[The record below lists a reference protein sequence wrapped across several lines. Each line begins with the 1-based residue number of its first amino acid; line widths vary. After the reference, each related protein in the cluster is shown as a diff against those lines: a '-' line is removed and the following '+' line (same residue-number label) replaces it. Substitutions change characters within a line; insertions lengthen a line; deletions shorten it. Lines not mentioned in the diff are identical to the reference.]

1 MTKVLHLPHPPH
13 PASKETSHAYACP
26 YSYDLDDQLSTSPGT
41 RFHAVYIFMRYLLG
55 VVAHESV
62 LEPKSISN
70 ERHSQ
75 VAKREHEDE
84 KLGVHPHFLEDATRA
99 VIWDIAVRCLALSAK
114 VRVTLPALVM
124 AILYGSQLHRDAL
137 APVCTYNF
145 LSLAPHSMACNDL
158 EVFLFFPPP

>member
-1 MTKVLHLPHPPH
+1 MFV
-13 PASKETSHAYACP
+13 
-26 YSYDLDDQLSTSPGT
+26 
-41 RFHAVYIFMRYLLG
+41 RYLLRI
-55 VVAHESV
+55 VAYENV

-75 VAKREHEDE
+75 VAKRQHEDE
-84 KLGVHPHFLEDATRA
+84 ELGVDPHFLEDTTRT
-99 VIWDIAVRCLALSAK
+99 VIWDIAVGCLTLSVK
-114 VRVTLPALVM
+114 VRVTLPALAM